1 MTKTTPSRGRRRAPS
16 RMERAAGKA
25 AALQKP
31 RVILA
36 LLLLLGLTSVMLLDG
51 YLRGEVFS
59 DQRVRD
65 GAAYDKVPKKI
76 LEAGPI
82 FTSSNGT
89 VDPKS
94 VPKKTIVLTFDDG
107 PNPTYTEKVLK
118 ILQDNDVPGTFFL
131 VGSMVT
137 RYPDAVKDMVD
148 QGNEVGIH
156 TFTHVDLSYQSTTRV
171 ERELNQ
177 TQLALAGAA
186 GITTTLFR
194 APYSAEADAID
205 NYSWPVY
212 QRMAKLGYT
221 SVFIDT
227 DSDDWKQPGVASIIK
242 TATPKKNNGA
252 SVLFHDAGGDRDQT
266 LVALPKYIKKM
277 KAKGYTFTTVS
288 GALAKDRAS
297 TATGRAGAGAGTG
310 QQPIDQTVNGGTV
323 NGGAA
328 NGGTANG
335 QQPGAAAGAGAGAG
349 AGSGSGSGTGT
360 GATATSIEQAAH
372 RKATGATLYE
382 GKALVAAVALAE
394 WSMPALAS
402 GLVVVGVA
410 VMGRFAMMLVLARTH
425 YRQRNK
431 RRFSWGPEITRPVS
445 VIVPAYNEKECIE
458 NTINSLVQSTHP
470 IEIIV
475 VDDGSTDGTADIVE
489 AMRIPNVRVL
499 RQENAGKPAALN
511 NGVRNASY
519 DIVVMMDGDTVF
531 EADTVRRLVQPFA
544 DDEVGAVAGN
554 AKVGN
559 RDTVIGAWQH
569 IEYVM
574 GFNLDRRMYDLLRC
588 MPTIPGAIGA
598 FRREAV
604 LEVGG
609 MSEDTLAED
618 TDITIAMHRG
628 GWRVVY
634 EEHARA
640 WTEAPGSLKQLW
652 SQRYRWS
659 YGTMQAL
666 WKHRKSLTDRG
677 PSGRFGRV
685 GMPLVVIFQIITPVF
700 APLIDVFTVY
710 SMIFVDF
717 WASLLAWLAV
727 LVVQLVCAAYAFRLD
742 REKYRYLLMMPLQ
755 QLAYR
760 QMMYLVLIHSCITA
774 LTGGRL
780 RWQKL
785 KRTGEV
791 GTPAGV
797 S

>member
-1 MTKTTPSRGRRRAPS
+1 MTSTTPSRGRRRAPT
-16 RMERAAGKA
+16 RIGRVAGKA

-36 LLLLLGLTSVMLLDG
+36 LLLLLALTSIMLLDG
-51 YLRGEVFS
+51 YLRAEVGG
-59 DQRVRD
+59 DQRVRSGASSSDVPDEILD
-65 GAAYDKVPKKI
+65 G
-76 LEAGPI
+76 GPI
-82 FTSSNGT
+82 LTFRGGQATT
-89 VDPKS
+89 VS
-94 VPKKTIVLTFDDG
+94 VPDRTIALTFDDG
-107 PNPTYTEKVLK
+107 PNPTWTPQVLE
-118 ILQDNDVPGTFFL
+118 ILAEYDVPATFFV
-131 VGSMVT
+131 VGSMVS
-137 RYPDAVKDMVD
+137 RYPDLVADMVE

-156 TFTHVDLSYQSTTRV
+156 TFTHVDLSYQSDARV
-171 ERELNQ
+171 NREVQQ

-194 APYSAEADAID
+194 APYSSETDAID

-212 QRMAKLGYT
+212 RKLGEEGYT

-227 DSDDWKQPGVASIIK
+227 DSDDWKKPGVSKIVK
-242 TATPKKNNGA
+242 WATPARNKGA
-252 SVLFHDAGGDRDQT
+252 SVLFHDAGGERSQT
-266 LVALPKYIKKM
+266 IKALPQYIEKM
-277 KAKGYTFTTVS
+277 RAKGYTFTTIS
-288 GALAKDRAS
+288 GVI
-297 TATGRAGAGAGTG
+297 
-310 QQPIDQTVNGGTV
+310 QQDQQA
-323 NGGAA
+323 GGAPSA
-328 NGGTANG
+328 V
-335 QQPGAAAGAGAGAG
+335 Q
-349 AGSGSGSGTGT
+349 
-360 GATATSIEQAAH
+360 GATDDGGSLLQAAH
-372 RKATGATLYE
+372 REATGATLYE
-382 GKALVAAVALAE
+382 GKALIAAVAVAE
-394 WSMPALAS
+394 WTVPALS
-402 GLVVVGVA
+402 VGLMVVGVA
-410 VMGRFAMMLVLARTH
+410 VMGRFGMMLVLARRH
-425 YRQRNK
+425 YRQRNR
-431 RRFSWGPEITRPVS
+431 RRFSWGPPVTRPVS
-445 VIVPAYNEKECIE
+445 VIVPAYNEKECIAS
-458 NTINSLVQSTHP
+458 TLNSLAQSTHP

-475 VDDGSTDGTADIVE
+475 VDDGSTDGTAGIAE
-489 AMRIPNVRVL
+489 SLGMPNVRVV
-499 RQENAGKPAALN
+499 RQQNAGKPAALN
-511 NGVRNASY
+511 NGVRHASH

-531 EADTVRRLVQPFA
+531 EPDTVRQLVQPFA
-544 DDEVGAVAGN
+544 DPEVGAVAGN

-559 RDTVIGAWQH
+559 RNTVIGAWQH

-618 TDITIAMHRG
+618 TDITIAMHRAG
-628 GWRVVY
+628 RRVVY
-634 EEHARA
+634 QEHARA

-666 WKHRKSLTDRG
+666 WKHRKSLTDKG

-685 GMPLVVIFQIITPVF
+685 GMPLVVIFQIVTPVF
-700 APLIDVFTVY
+700 APLIDVFTAY
-710 SMIFVDF
+710 SLIFIDF
-717 WASLLAWLAV
+717 RAALLAWLAV
-727 LVVQLVCAAYAFRLD
+727 LAVQLVCAAYAFRLD